1 MTAIVIWLNKEK
13 KSDERLWIAGD
24 TLVQDIHI
32 GKDLLRNYSKIF
44 SLPVLC
50 RKQEGYIVRNE
61 VKFLQN
67 VGFAFAGSTLAGQAI
82 LAKLNIILS
91 LLVVDKFSAVVP
103 LDDIGKLVSKI
114 IENVIT
120 DLELTKGQLCEGF
133 DAMVFGYCFKEKSYK
148 VINFSVKC
156 PDGAVEAKDKAV
168 NMKDDTIFHIG
179 SYGKEINEMVDDVRR
194 GLKEKNKSWWRAPE
208 YILNR
213 LISDKGYGNVGGQ
226 IVRGVVMRDAIE
238 IYANSRVLNPE
249 TKLPEVTLAGLGPD
263 IIGSKIGD
271 AMIVPFG
278 YPH

>member
-32 GKDLLRNYSKIF
+32 GKDLLGNYSKIF

-133 DAMVFGYCFKEKSYK
+133 DAMIFGYCFKENSYK

-213 LISDKGYGNVGGQ
+213 LISDEGYSNVGGQ
-226 IVRGVVMRDAIE
+226 IMRGVVMRDAIE

-249 TKLPEVTLAGLGPD
+249 TKLPEVTLAGLDPD